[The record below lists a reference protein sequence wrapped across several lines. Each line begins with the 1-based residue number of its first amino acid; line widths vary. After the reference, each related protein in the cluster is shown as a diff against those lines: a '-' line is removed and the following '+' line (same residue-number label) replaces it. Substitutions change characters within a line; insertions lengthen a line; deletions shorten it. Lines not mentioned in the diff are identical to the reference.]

1 MGRTQSMFAVCSLL
15 CQHAFSPHQHFRPIA
30 KAALPD
36 LPTEYNYNL
45 SIVKTSA
52 AAGAGRRYPLVR
64 PEQVDGL
71 VVHCSDHRF
80 QPAFRRFVDQD
91 LKVRN
96 PVPVVIPG
104 GVHDL
109 VSPARMSFRGAGCE
123 NRGAVMA
130 DTQSLLDPAIERFL
144 ASLRRANLSP
154 NTIRA
159 YSSDLKG
166 FTDYFSPP
174 GERPPAPREFEPLA
188 IREYMADCYGRGNT
202 NRSVARKLAAL
213 RSFFRFL
220 VREGT
225 IPSNPAA
232 LLNTPKIPKTLPA
245 VMTAEQTN
253 RLVDSVGAVPAAGA
267 DRGPS
272 SKQRRGQTDFIAARD
287 RLIFE
292 LLYGCGLRV
301 GELVGLD
308 QADFDLQ
315 ERWIVVRGK
324 GRKQRQVPFG
334 GEAEKAL
341 RRYLE
346 RRDDVGP
353 NPAAAA
359 GAPGRSAQA
368 APPSIDALLLNTRGG
383 RLTAR
388 GVQRLVKR
396 YALLFSG
403 DPTLHPHALRHAF
416 ATHLLSDGADLRAI
430 QELLGHAGLSTTQK
444 YTQLSLEEVMA
455 TYDRSHPKA

>member
-1 MGRTQSMFAVCSLL
+1 
-15 CQHAFSPHQHFRPIA
+15 
-30 KAALPD
+30 
-36 LPTEYNYNL
+36 
-45 SIVKTSA
+45 
-52 AAGAGRRYPLVR
+52 
-64 PEQVDGL
+64 
-71 VVHCSDHRF
+71 
-80 QPAFRRFVDQD
+80 
-91 LKVRN
+91 
-96 PVPVVIPG
+96 
-104 GVHDL
+104 
-109 VSPARMSFRGAGCE
+109 
-123 NRGAVMA
+123 MA
-130 DTQSLLDPAIERFL
+130 DKQTLLEAPIQSFL

-159 YSSDLKG
+159 YASDLKG
-166 FTDYFSPP
+166 FRAYFSPP
-174 GERPPAPREFEPLA
+174 GETPPAPADFEPLE
-188 IREYMADCYGRGNT
+188 IREYMADCFQRGNT

-213 RSFFRFL
+213 RAFFRFL
-220 VREGT
+220 VREGLV
-225 IPSNPAA
+225 PSNPAA
-232 LLNTPKIPKTLPA
+232 LLNTPKLPKTLPA

-253 RLVDSVGAVPAAGA
+253 RLVDSVGSLSPGGTKSGEPSGEGGEGRAV
-267 DRGPS
+267 
-272 SKQRRGQTDFIAARD
+272 FMAARD

-308 QADFDLQ
+308 RADFDLR

-324 GRKQRQVPFG
+324 GSKQRQVPFG

-346 RRDDVGP
+346 LRDEVATEPTPGSSEESRRLTE
-353 NPAAAA
+353 AA
-359 GAPGRSAQA
+359 R
-368 APPSIDALLLNTRGG
+368 PSIDALLLNTRGG

-388 GVQRLVKR
+388 SVQRLVKR

-444 YTQLSLEEVMA
+444 YTQLSLKELMA

>member
-1 MGRTQSMFAVCSLL
+1 
-15 CQHAFSPHQHFRPIA
+15 
-30 KAALPD
+30 
-36 LPTEYNYNL
+36 
-45 SIVKTSA
+45 
-52 AAGAGRRYPLVR
+52 
-64 PEQVDGL
+64 
-71 VVHCSDHRF
+71 
-80 QPAFRRFVDQD
+80 
-91 LKVRN
+91 
-96 PVPVVIPG
+96 
-104 GVHDL
+104 
-109 VSPARMSFRGAGCE
+109 
-123 NRGAVMA
+123 MA
-130 DTQSLLDPAIERFL
+130 DKQTLLEAAIQSFL

-159 YSSDLKG
+159 YASDLKG
-166 FTDYFSPP
+166 FRAYFSPP
-174 GERPPAPREFEPLA
+174 GETPPAPADFEPLE
-188 IREYMADCYGRGNT
+188 IREYMADCFQRGNT

-213 RSFFRFL
+213 RAFFRFL
-220 VREGT
+220 VREGS

-232 LLNTPKIPKTLPA
+232 LLNTPKLPKTLPA

-253 RLVDSVGAVPAAGA
+253 RLVDSVGSLSPGGTQIGESSGEGDERRAG
-267 DRGPS
+267 
-272 SKQRRGQTDFIAARD
+272 FMAARD

-308 QADFDLQ
+308 RADFDLR
-315 ERWIVVRGK
+315 ERWIVVHGK
-324 GRKQRQVPFG
+324 GSKQRQVPFG
-334 GEAEKAL
+334 GEADKAL

-346 RRDDVGP
+346 LRNEVRTEP
-353 NPAAAA
+353 PTSA
-359 GAPGRSAQA
+359 GSGEAVR
-368 APPSIDALLLNTRGG
+368 PPVDALLLNTRGG

-388 GVQRLVKR
+388 SVQRLVKR

-444 YTQLSLEEVMA
+444 YTQLSLKELMA